1 MRVTL
6 HGTRGSVGRAGPATV
21 RYGGDTSSV
30 EVVADDGTTLVLD
43 AGSGIVHCR
52 AAGQTGGRIDVL
64 LTHLHMDHIQGLGF
78 FAPLRLAEVDVHLWG
93 PVSTT
98 HSLSARLSRYL
109 SPPLFPVRLR
119 ELPSLTV
126 HDLSP
131 GTVEIGPFTVT
142 ADFVIHPG
150 PTHGFRLSAD
160 GSTLAYLPDHEPALG
175 NGRVPADPDWISGFD
190 LVQGV
195 DLLLHDAQYTEAEYR
210 ERVGWGHSTLAH
222 TLDLAEAAGVGRL
235 VTFHHAP
242 DHSDALIDQIHDEAR
257 EERAR
262 GVPFEP
268 GHTGA
273 AYEL

>member
-1 MRVTL
+1 
-6 HGTRGSVGRAGPATV
+6 
-21 RYGGDTSSV
+21 V

-52 AAGQTGGRIDVL
+52 AAGQTSGRIDVL

-98 HSLSARLSRYL
+98 NSLSARLSRYL

-126 HDLSP
+126 HDLAP

-175 NGRVPADPDWISGFD
+175 NGRVPADPAWISGFD
-190 LVQGV
+190 LAQGV

-222 TLDLAEAAGVGRL
+222 TLDLAEAASVGRL

-242 DHSDALIDQIHDEAR
+242 DHSDALIDRMHDEAR

-262 GVPFEP
+262 GIPFEP

-273 AYEL
+273 AYAL